1 MSDSN
6 KLVRGTFL
14 LTIATVITK
23 VLGMLYLIPFYSIMG
38 GEENLA
44 LYGYAYT
51 PYTIMLSIAAAGVP
65 GAVSKYVAKYNA
77 LGAYATSQKLYRSS
91 LIVMLS
97 SGFIAFIALYF
108 AAPFI
113 AELQMLAAGGGEHRW
128 STEDITGIIRVVG
141 VAVIIVPFM
150 ATWRGIFQGFESF
163 GPTSVS
169 SVIEQIL
176 RIAFLLGGSF
186 VVIYMVGG
194 SIQTAN
200 EIAVFAAFIGGLGS
214 LATLWYFWRKR
225 KHHIQKMV
233 ETDKTDYDF
242 SYREMYSEIVR
253 YGIPFII
260 VGISIPLT
268 MFIDQLTHN
277 NGLAMGGV
285 PASYHDAWFG
295 MLNLTTHKLVMIPTA
310 FASAFAITILPFIT
324 KNFHKGKLDDVHH
337 QIKLMILMLMFFA
350 IPAALGMMILSAPL
364 YTSFYSYNEMG
375 IKILLFYAP
384 VSVVISLFSVTC
396 SIVQGIDKQ
405 NLTLYVVLIMLAIKA
420 AINIPL
426 IMQFQTVGAVM
437 GTGIAL
443 SSGVLLNFYIIKKH
457 GKFHFRSLFRPLAE
471 IGLYSLVM
479 LLVVEIIYYVF
490 ILNLDIEQKLNSVIV
505 LAITVPLGGLVYLII
520 SFRTGLADE
529 ILGARADKI
538 RKKLKVL

>member
-77 LGAYATSQKLYRSS
+77 LGAYATSRKLYRSS

-113 AELQMLAAGGGEHRW
+113 AELQMLAAGDGDHRW
-128 STEDITGIIRVVG
+128 STEDITRIIRIVG

-186 VVIYMVGG
+186 IVIYMLGG
-194 SIQTAN
+194 TVQTAN

-214 LATLWYFWRKR
+214 MATLWYFWRKR
-225 KHHIQKMV
+225 KPHIQKMID
-233 ETDKTDYDF
+233 TDTTDYDF
-242 SYREMYSEIVR
+242 SYKEMYSEIVR

-285 PASYHDAWFG
+285 PESYHDAWFG

-337 QIKLMILMLMFFA
+337 QIKMMVLMLLFFA
-350 IPAALGMMILSAPL
+350 VPAALGMMILSAPL

-384 VSVVISLFSVTC
+384 VSVIISLFSVTC

-426 IMQFQTVGAVM
+426 IIQFQTVGAVM

-443 SSGVLLNFYIIKKH
+443 TIGVLINFYIIKKY
-457 GKFHFRSLFRPLAE
+457 GKFQFRSLVRPLAE

-479 LLVVEIIYYVF
+479 LLVVEIIYYAF
-490 ILNLDIEQKLNSVIV
+490 ILNLEIEQKLNSVIV
-505 LAITVPLGGLVYLII
+505 LAVAVPVGGLVYLFI

>member
-337 QIKLMILMLMFFA
+337 QIKLMILMLLFFA

-443 SSGVLLNFYIIKKH
+443 SIGVLLNFYIIKKH

-505 LAITVPLGGLVYLII
+505 LAIAVPVGGLVYLII

>member
-65 GAVSKYVAKYNA
+65 GAVSKYVSKYNA

-91 LIVMLS
+91 LIVMMA
-97 SGFIAFIALYF
+97 SGLVAFLILFIA
-108 AAPFI
+108 APYI
-113 AELQMLAAGGGEHRW
+113 AELQTLATGDGEHRW
-128 STEDITGIIRVVG
+128 STADITRIIRVVG
-141 VAVIIVPFM
+141 VAVIIIPFM

-163 GPTSVS
+163 GPTSASAV
-169 SVIEQIL
+169 VEQIL
-176 RIAFLLGGSF
+176 RIAFLLIGSSL
-186 VVIYMVGG
+186 VLYVWSG
-194 SIQTAN
+194 SVQTAN
-200 EIAVFAAFIGGLGS
+200 ELAVFAAFIGGLGS
-214 LATLWYFWRKR
+214 LATLWFFWRRR
-225 KHHIQKMV
+225 KPHIQKMV
-233 ETDKTDYDF
+233 ESDETDYDF
-242 SYREMYSEIVR
+242 SYKEMYSEIIR

-268 MFIDQLTHN
+268 LFIDQLTHN
-277 NGLAMGGV
+277 NGLALGGV
-285 PASYHDAWFG
+285 PEEYHDAWFG

-324 KNFHKGKLDDVHH
+324 KNYHQSNMKDVHH
-337 QIKLMILMLMFFA
+337 QIKMMVLMLLFFA
-350 IPAALGMMILSAPL
+350 IPAAVGMMILSAPL

-375 IKILLFYAP
+375 IKILMFYAP
-384 VSVVISLFSVTC
+384 VSIIISLFTITC
-396 SIVQGIDKQ
+396 SILQGIDRQ
-405 NLTLYVVLIMLAIKA
+405 NLTLYVVLTMLAIKA

-426 IMQFQTVGAVM
+426 IMQFGTVGAVM

-443 SSGVLLNFYIIKKH
+443 SIGVIINFYIIRKY
-457 GKFHFRSLFRPLAE
+457 GEFSLRSLFRPLVE
-471 IGLYSLVM
+471 IMVYSLAM
-479 LLVVEIIYYVF
+479 LLAVELVYYIF
-490 ILNLDIEQKLNSVIV
+490 ILNVEVEQKLNSIII
-505 LAITVPLGGLVYLII
+505 LAIAVPVGGIVYMIL
-520 SFRTGLADE
+520 SFKTGLADE
-529 ILGARADKI
+529 ILGSRADKI
-538 RKKLKVL
+538 RKRLKVL

>member
-6 KLVRGTFL
+6 NLVRGTFL
-14 LTIATVITK
+14 LTIATFATK
-23 VLGMLYLIPFYSIMG
+23 LLGMLYLIPFYSIMG

-65 GAVSKYVAKYNA
+65 GAVSKYISKYNA

-91 LIVMLS
+91 LIVMMA
-97 SGFIAFIALYF
+97 SGIVAFIALF
-108 AAPFI
+108 IAAPYI
-113 AELQMLAAGGGEHRW
+113 ANLQMLAAGEGAHRW
-128 STEDITGIIRVVG
+128 SAEDVTRIIRVVS
-141 VAVIIVPFM
+141 VAVIVVPFM

-169 SVIEQIL
+169 AVIEQAV
-176 RIAFLLGGSF
+176 RIIFLLAGAFLVLNVWGGS
-186 VVIYMVGG
+186 V
-194 SIQTAN
+194 QTAN
-200 EIAVFAAFIGGLGS
+200 EVAVFAAFIGVLGS
-214 LATLWYFWRKR
+214 MLTLSYFWRKR
-225 KHHIQKMV
+225 KKHINEMIASDN
-233 ETDKTDYDF
+233 TGYDF
-242 SYREMYSEIVR
+242 SYREMYSEIIR

-260 VGISIPLT
+260 VSISIPLT
-268 MFIDQLTHN
+268 LFIDQLTHN
-277 NGLAMGGV
+277 NGLALAGV
-285 PASYHDAWFG
+285 PEEYHDAWFG

-324 KNFHKGKLDDVHH
+324 KNYQKGNMEGVHQ
-337 QIKLMILMLMFFA
+337 QIKMMVLMLLFFV

-364 YTSFYSYNEMG
+364 YTSFYEFNEMG

-384 VSVVISLFSVTC
+384 VSIAISLFTITC
-396 SIVQGIDKQ
+396 SVVQGIDKQ

-426 IMQFQTVGAVM
+426 IIQFGTVGAVM

-443 SSGVLLNFYIIKKH
+443 SIGALINFLIIKRY
-457 GKFHFRSLFRPLAE
+457 GRFYFRPLVKPL
-471 IGLYSLVM
+471 IQIVVYSLAM
-479 LLVVEIIYYVF
+479 LLIVELIYYALIF
-490 ILNLDIEQKLNSVIV
+490 NLEVDHKLNS
-505 LAITVPLGGLVYLII
+505 LII
-520 SFRTGLADE
+520 MAVAVPAGGIVYMLLSFKSGLADE
-529 ILGARADKI
+529 ILGSRADKI

>member
-38 GEENLA
+38 GEENIA

-337 QIKLMILMLMFFA
+337 QIKLMILMLLFFA

-443 SSGVLLNFYIIKKH
+443 SIGVLLNFYIIKKY

-505 LAITVPLGGLVYLII
+505 LAIAVPVGGLVYLII